1 LLSGRGQRM
10 SKKLEKAMAENMAAG
25 VRLLALVTAGDTDPK
40 LDEKG
45 MHALAKSIVAAN
57 TGEAELES
65 CRAVIVDKGSHWSVR
80 AAAVQTV
87 NEWFS
92 HGPGVRPPWV
102 SDERAREAA
111 IACVSE
117 ALGDENEVVRQAAQG
132 TVDKLRGS

>member
-1 LLSGRGQRM
+1 M

-25 VRLLALVTAGDTDPK
+25 VRLVALVLAGDADPK

-57 TGEAELES
+57 TGEAELGA

-92 HGPGVRPPWV
+92 DGLGVRPSWV
-102 SDERAREAA
+102 TDDGAGDAA
-111 IACVSE
+111 IACISE